1 MNSGVQVLPPYQRSR
16 GADWYKGTA
25 NAIYQN
31 MNYIDRY
38 DPDYVVV
45 LSGDHIYKMDYSK
58 MVAYHKEKEAACTI
72 AVIDVPLAEASRFG
86 IFEHQPGR
94 LDLRMTRSQRCL
106 KAPRL
111 PWEFTYS
118 AGIN

>member
-1 MNSGVQVLPPYQRSR
+1 MLNEYIGNGQPWDLDSMNSGVQVLPPYQRSR

-86 IFEHQPGR
+86 ILNTNR
-94 LDLRMTRSQRCL
+94 TTR
-106 KAPRL
+106 
-111 PWEFTYS
+111 FT
-118 AGIN
+118 N

>member
-45 LSGDHIYKMDYSK
+45 LSGDISTKWITPK
-58 MVAYHKEKEAACTI
+58 WWPTTRRK
-72 AVIDVPLAEASRFG
+72 
-86 IFEHQPGR
+86 R
-94 LDLRMTRSQRCL
+94 LRVLS
-106 KAPRL
+106 P
-111 PWEFTYS
+111 
-118 AGIN
+118 